1 MLQQTHSHK
10 KYVLP
15 IICLLIIVTALAGW
29 TFVQAGNLH
38 KSQDSLTSAQ
48 NQLTTTQADLARTET
63 NLTTAQSN
71 LTQTQN
77 DLTNTRSELSTSQ
90 VKLAQTQTDLS
101 NALSQMTSANERVNT
116 LQTDYDTMKTN
127 YDRLTTGYAY
137 VFSDPTYLQ
146 MKNFLSGDKTDQK
159 TYDASIYNCQNF
171 SADVI
176 TNAAKLKIRCAFVS
190 IDERSS
196 GHAIIAFNT
205 TDKGIIYIEPQSDE
219 EVNLQVGKRYYQC
232 VIPQPGHYY
241 VPPGFD
247 DTILRFVTI
256 W

>member
-10 KYVLP
+10 KYVFP
-15 IICLLIIVTALAGW
+15 IICLWIIVIALSGW
-29 TFVQAGNLH
+29 TFVQSSDLH
-38 KSQDSLTSAQ
+38 QTQDSLASAQ
-48 NQLTTTQADLARTET
+48 NQLTTTQADLAHTET

-71 LTQTQN
+71 LTQTQI
-77 DLTNTRSELSTSQ
+77 DLTNTQSKLSTAQ
-90 VKLAQTQTDLS
+90 VKLVQTQADLT
-101 NALSQMTSANERVNT
+101 NALNQVTLTNERVNT
-116 LQTDYDTMKTN
+116 LQTDYDSLKTN

-137 VFSDPTYLQ
+137 VLSDPTYLQ

-171 SADVI
+171 SADLI

-232 VIPQPGHYY
+232 VIPKTGSYY
-241 VPPGFD
+241 IPPGYD
-247 DTILRFVTI
+247 DTILRFVVI